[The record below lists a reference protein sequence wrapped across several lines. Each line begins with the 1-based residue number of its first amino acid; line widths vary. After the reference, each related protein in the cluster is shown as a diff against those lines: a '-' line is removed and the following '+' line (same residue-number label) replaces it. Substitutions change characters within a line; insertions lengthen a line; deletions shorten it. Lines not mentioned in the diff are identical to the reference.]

1 MNIWQAVTADEYEL
15 PIAQGDT
22 CTELARLMRVTEL
35 QIYKKRREEREGVC
49 VQDYA
54 VRVIRF
60 PGRKKT
66 EEL

>member
-35 QIYKKRREEREGVC
+35 QIYKKRREEQQGVR

-60 PGRKKT
+60 PGKKKG